1 MCDLTSELKRV
12 QLEWN
17 AALSKLQATRSTL
30 SSTAER
36 LSSSNRRKKEVE
48 KAICRQVTKTH
59 DVLRKTKEILETQCE
74 GGKEN

>member
-1 MCDLTSELKRV
+1 MTSELERV

-48 KAICRQVTKTH
+48 KAICRQLTKIH
-59 DVLRKTKEILETQCE
+59 DVLRKTKENLETQCE
-74 GGKEN
+74 GGNEN